1 MFVSLIWIGTI
12 NKNMVLTEV
21 SIVIV
26 TYKGDEVLSGCLAS
40 LALTCGTEL
49 QIVVVDNS
57 PSESTKRI
65 VAAYPNAV
73 YLDSPGNPGFAG
85 GNNIAMPYCDRKYVL
100 LLNNDTVVKS
110 RKSIEDLV
118 EFMESHPECGVAQG
132 SIVLPN
138 ANGAAGGCG
147 SYLTPLGFQYARGFG
162 VPPDTPGLEKRV
174 RCFTITGAFMIF
186 PRKLLEAGLVG
197 FLFHDHFKSYY
208 EEVDFCHRVWL
219 VGKEVWYVPT
229 DPIEH
234 LCGFTAGKF
243 KRTEIMRQYIR
254 NSFFSLNVNLGFF
267 ARLLILPAYY
277 CVMLVHSFVHL
288 LRGDSE
294 TFKANISIFREIFG
308 LRNEMRSARKS
319 INRKVSDWWILRRTL
334 RFPPLSYLFR
344 AIRSNA

>member
-1 MFVSLIWIGTI
+1 MM
-12 NKNMVLTEV
+12 NDV

-26 TYKGDEVLSGCLAS
+26 TYRGDEVLSGCLAS
-40 LALTCGTEL
+40 LAATCGSGP

-57 PSESTKRI
+57 PSEATKRI
-65 VAAYPNAV
+65 VVAYPNTV
-73 YLDSPGNPGFAG
+73 YVESPGNPGFAG

-110 RKSIEDLV
+110 RKSIENLV
-118 EFMESHPECGVAQG
+118 EFMESYPKCGVAQG

-162 VPPDTPGLEKRV
+162 VPLDMPGV
-174 RCFTITGAFMIF
+174 NVPTRCFSAMGAFLMF
-186 PRKLLEAGLVG
+186 PRRLISSDGAG
-197 FLFHDHFKSYY
+197 FLFYDHFKSYY
-208 EEVDFCHRVWL
+208 EESDFCHRVWL
-219 VGKEVWYVPT
+219 AGREVWYVPT

-243 KRTEIMRQYIR
+243 KRTDIMRQYIR

-288 LRGDSE
+288 SRGDSE

-319 INRKVSDWWILRRTL
+319 INRKVSDWWVLSRTL
-334 RFPPLSYLFR
+334 RLPPFSYLFR
-344 AIRSNA
+344 AVRSNA

>member
-1 MFVSLIWIGTI
+1 MRSRICD
-12 NKNMVLTEV
+12 V

-26 TYKGDEVLSGCLAS
+26 TYKGDEVLAGCLAS
-40 LALTCGTEL
+40 LAATCGTGP

-57 PSESTKRI
+57 PSEATKRI
-65 VAAYPNAV
+65 VVAYPNTV
-73 YLDSPGNPGFAG
+73 YVESPGNPGFAG

-118 EFMESHPECGVAQG
+118 EFMESYPECGVAQG

-138 ANGAAGGCG
+138 ADGKAGGCG
-147 SYLTPLGFQYARGFG
+147 SFLTPLGFQYARGFG
-162 VPPDTPGLEKRV
+162 VPLESREFNV
-174 RCFTITGAFMIF
+174 PIRCFSAMGAFMMF
-186 PRKLLEAGLVG
+186 PRELISFDGVG
-197 FLFHDHFKSYY
+197 FLFYDHFKSYY
-208 EEVDFCHRVWL
+208 EESDFCHRVWL
-219 VGKEVWYVPT
+219 AGREVWYVPT

-243 KRTEIMRQYIR
+243 KRTDIMRQYIR

-288 LRGDSE
+288 SRGDSE

-319 INRKVSDWWILRRTL
+319 INRKVSDWWVLSRTL
-334 RFPPLSYLFR
+334 RLPPFSYLFR
-344 AIRSNA
+344 AVRSNA